1 MNLTSFIN
9 ELSQNETIAKIS
21 NISAMLANLTTP
33 IQRPLYAKDIDLA
46 VSIVSTLNKY
56 ILSHFICYI
65 IISCIYYS
73 VTAAVVTNL
82 TSNSTFF
89 EVGRQ
94 KTDKHT

>member
-46 VSIVSTLNKY
+46 VNIVSTLNKY
-56 ILSHFICYI
+56 NYIVTFYLLYHYQLYIL
-65 IISCIYYS
+65 
-73 VTAAVVTNL
+73 
-82 TSNSTFF
+82 
-89 EVGRQ
+89 
-94 KTDKHT
+94 